1 MSVPLDPSGSSSR
14 KLNRRAFIA
23 GAATAAVAG
32 WAAAGS
38 GSATAAP
45 AEMISA
51 RQKFFGSSNVD
62 PHTGAVAPSKVI
74 LSWFGVTGY
83 AMAIGGTV
91 VLLDAWIP
99 RGTYAPVVDTSVR
112 ELAALQPSHIF
123 IGHGHFDHAADAPE
137 IAAASGATV
146 VGTDDHVAA
155 INAASPVPLR
165 RRAVADGAELRLDGD
180 VTVRVVE
187 HRHSQLRAPY
197 GEPDPLILP
206 PDLNRTLQHRPSPE
220 DFVHLCSHLGDP
232 EGGNLLYQFQ
242 IGDFV
247 LTWHDTTGPL
257 RSDAPGVL
265 TALRALRASSVQ
277 VGSIQGYNQYTNG
290 LRDPLDYIEALRPRI
305 FVPSHHDNWLA
316 PISAPA
322 VEYGPPL
329 RAALAGLPKPP
340 ELRLLADPADY
351 LRPDALTFEI

>member
-1 MSVPLDPSGSSSR
+1 MSVSLDPSGSSSR
-14 KLNRRAFIA
+14 KLNRRAFVA
-23 GAATAAVAG
+23 GVATAAVVG
-32 WAAAGS
+32 WAAVGS
-38 GSATAAP
+38 GPATAAP
-45 AEMISA
+45 ADMIAA
-51 RQKFFGSSNVD
+51 RRKFFGSGNVD
-62 PHTGAVAPSKVI
+62 GRTGAVAPSKVI

-112 ELAALQPSHIF
+112 ELAALQPSQIF

-137 IAAASGATV
+137 IAATSGATV
-146 VGTDDHVAA
+146 VGTDEHVAA

-165 RRAVADGAELRLDGD
+165 RRAVADGAELRLDGG

-206 PDLNRTLQHRPSPE
+206 PDLSRTLQHPPSPE
-220 DFVHLCSHLGDP
+220 DFFHLCSHLGDP

-257 RSDAPGVL
+257 RVDAPEVL
-265 TALRALRASSVQ
+265 NAFKELPASTVQ
-277 VGSIQGYNQYTNG
+277 VGSIQGYNQYPNG
-290 LRDPLDYIEALRPRI
+290 FQDPLDYIEALRPGI

-322 VEYGPPL
+322 AAYDPPL

-340 ELRLLADPADY
+340 QLKLLTDPADY
-351 LRPDALTFEI
+351 LRPDALTFDL